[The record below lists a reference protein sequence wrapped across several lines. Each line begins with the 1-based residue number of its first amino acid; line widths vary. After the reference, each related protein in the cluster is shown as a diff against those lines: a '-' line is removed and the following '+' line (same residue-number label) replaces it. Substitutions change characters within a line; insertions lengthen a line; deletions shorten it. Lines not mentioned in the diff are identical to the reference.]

1 MEPGE
6 WAGRVGTEA
15 SGGACAPY
23 SRGTCLSAP
32 ADGGLAGIS
41 SSKETGEI

>member
-1 MEPGE
+1 MEPVE

-15 SGGACAPY
+15 SGGARAPH
-23 SRGTCLSAP
+23 SRGGCHSAP

-41 SSKETGEI
+41 SCKETGEI